1 MEKNQAWSGKLVK
14 WIYWMTI
21 DILLSLQWNIEY
33 RYLYLDQKTKNI
45 TARKQ
50 PVASNLSKRYE
61 RLDACVMFDDDKIFI
76 SPDAEDKAL
85 CLFHECLEILFSEWK
100 DEYFVPKRWGLKRGA
115 DPILNLEDAT
125 WEKLTNKQRATI
137 KAFLPKEP

>member
-1 MEKNQAWSGKLVK
+1 MEKNQAWSGKLVE
-14 WIYWMTI
+14 WVYWMTI

-33 RYLYLDQKTKNI
+33 RYLYLDKKEKDVI
-45 TARKQ
+45 VRKR
-50 PVASNLSKRYE
+50 PIKLGFPKKYE
-61 RLDACVMFDDDKIFI
+61 RLDACVKFDDDKIFI

-100 DEYFVPKRWGLKRGA
+100 DEYFVPKRWGLKGGS

-125 WEKLTNKQRATI
+125 WEKLTKKQRATI

>member
-1 MEKNQAWSGKLVK
+1 MVKNQAWSSNLVE
-14 WIYWMTI
+14 WVYWMAI

-33 RYLYLDQKTKNI
+33 RYLYLDRKTKNVVV
-45 TARKQ
+45 RKQ
-50 PVASNLSKRYE
+50 PVTSNPSKRYQ
-61 RLDACVMFDDDKIFI
+61 RLDAYVMFDDDKIFI

-85 CLFHECLEILFSEWK
+85 CLFHECLEILFSDWK
-100 DEYFVPKRWGLKRGA
+100 DDYFVPKRWGLKNGA

-125 WEKLTNKQRATI
+125 WEKLTNKQRAVI

>member
-1 MEKNQAWSGKLVK
+1 MKKNQAWSSNLVD
-14 WIYWMTI
+14 WVYWMTI

-33 RYLYLDQKTKNI
+33 RYLYLDRNTKNVVV
-45 TARKQ
+45 RKK
-50 PVASNLSKRYE
+50 PVASNIPKRYK
-61 RLDACVMFDDDKIFI
+61 RIDACVKFDDNQIFI

-85 CLFHECLEILFSEWK
+85 CLFHECMEILFSDWK
-100 DEYFVPKRWGLKRGA
+100 DEYFVPKRWGIKKGD

-137 KAFLPKEP
+137 NAFLPKEP